1 MGKKNI
7 VFNLTIDDLKELG
20 IIKPRRRR
28 RRTNKIMQYLQQQQQ
43 PSNIKSTSEQMT
55 GYSNVFNNNNTSNLQ
70 TENLRLQNNLLDKY
84 PMLKMESNNNNESRF
99 KTIEDGTKKSNDYI
113 TYILQSAYGGEF
125 SYRPMNKYKSL
136 RSQPL
141 IDESPEKDNID
152 VAATAGSEGFKSLDD
167 KNDDDKTKSS
177 IPTTPQIGIRSPPGV
192 NNNNEDEE
200 ENPNDTTFNEV
211 GSVEDDSEEEPEPTA
226 APAAAAPDEEELEED
241 SEDDSEEDSE
251 EEEEEP
257 IQKPIAKPTAPQ
269 TRARANPQLKPKSQ
283 PLPKEETLFELKAR
297 YAQLGGDNND
307 ILTSNKVLPV
317 RVAIATLLREAKAE
331 ARKNKKKKN

>member
-20 IIKPRRRR
+20 IIKPKRRR

-43 PSNIKSTSEQMT
+43 PNNIKSASEQMT

-226 APAAAAPDEEELEED
+226 AAAPVEEELVEEELEED
-241 SEDDSEEDSE
+241 SEEDSE
-251 EEEEEP
+251 EEP
-257 IQKPIAKPTAPQ
+257 IAKPIAKPKAKPTAPQ
-269 TRARANPQLKPKSQ
+269 TRAKANPQLKPKSQ
-283 PLPKEETLFELKAR
+283 TLPKENTLFELKAI
-297 YAQLGGDNND
+297 YTQLGGKDND
-307 ILTSNKVLPV
+307 ILTNKFILPV
-317 RVAIATLLREAKAE
+317 REAIATLRRE
-331 ARKNKKKKN
+331 ARKKSGKK